1 MRPRESRPVPD
12 STCPQCGTEIPAAL
26 LACPSCGAL
35 VHAAELKRLA
45 QEAATAPTAAAA
57 LAAWRAALHLL
68 PQESR
73 QYAAIVT
80 KIDVLRAE
88 ADRDPTGL
96 SRRSPQPEKAKRK
109 AGLIGLAIAAIALL
123 AKFKFAIVF
132 LLTKGKLLLLGL
144 TNATTFFTM
153 FASFGVYWTLW
164 GWKFAA
170 GILLAIYVHEMGH
183 VDRLRRYGIRA
194 SAPMF
199 IPGLGALIRLR
210 EHLPTAVEDARVG
223 LAGPIWGLGASVVAW
238 LLSLALDSHFM
249 AALAGVN
256 AWINLFNL
264 LPVWQLDGGRAFRAL
279 SRLQRWIAVA
289 AAGAAMLIS
298 QDFLLPLIAICG
310 AFRAFG
316 KDAPQRGD
324 MRTLL
329 EYVGLVAVLCVLMK
343 LR

>member
-1 MRPRESRPVPD
+1 MPD
-12 STCPQCGTEIPAAL
+12 SSCSQCGTEIPAAIP
-26 LACPSCGAL
+26 ACPSCGAL

-73 QYAAIVT
+73 QYAVIVG

-96 SRRSPQPEKAKRK
+96 SRRSPKPERAPRK
-109 AGLIGLAIAAIALL
+109 VGLIGLAIAVIALL
-123 AKFKFAIVF
+123 VKFKFAIVF

-153 FASFGVYWTLW
+153 FASFGIYWSLW

-210 EHLPTAVEDARVG
+210 ETLPTAIEDARVG
-223 LAGPIWGLGASVVAW
+223 LAGPIWGLGASVAAW
-238 LLSLALDSHFM
+238 LLSIALHSPFL

-264 LPVWQLDGGRAFRAL
+264 MPVWQLDGGRAFRAL

-289 AAGAAMLIS
+289 AVGAATFIT

-310 AFRAFG
+310 AFRGFG

-329 EYVGLVAVLCVLMK
+329 EYVGLVGMLCLMMRLK
-343 LR
+343 

>member
-1 MRPRESRPVPD
+1 MPD
-12 STCPQCGTEIPAAL
+12 SSCSQCGTEIPAAIP
-26 LACPSCGAL
+26 ACPSCGAL

-73 QYAAIVT
+73 QYAVIVG

-96 SRRSPQPEKAKRK
+96 SRRSPKPERAPSK
-109 AGLIGLAIAAIALL
+109 AGLIGLAITAIALIV
-123 AKFKFAIVF
+123 KFKFAIIF

-153 FASFGVYWTLW
+153 FASFGIYWTLW

-210 EHLPTAVEDARVG
+210 EHLPTAIEDARVG
-223 LAGPIWGLGASVVAW
+223 LAGPIWGLGASVAAW
-238 LLSLALDSHFM
+238 LLSLALHSPFL

-264 LPVWQLDGGRAFRAL
+264 MPVWQLDGGRAFRAL

-289 AAGAAMLIS
+289 AVGAATFIS

-310 AFRAFG
+310 AFRGFG

-329 EYVGLVAVLCVLMK
+329 EYVGLVGMLCLMMRLK
-343 LR
+343 

>member
-1 MRPRESRPVPD
+1 MPD
-12 STCPQCGTEIPAAL
+12 SSCAQCGTEIPGAL
-26 LACPSCGAL
+26 LACPACGAL

-45 QEAATAPTAAAA
+45 QEAASAPTAAVA

-68 PQESR
+68 PQDSR
-73 QYAAIVT
+73 QYAAIVA
-80 KIDVLRAE
+80 KIDGLRAE
-88 ADRDPTGL
+88 ADRDPTGV
-96 SRRSPQPEKAKRK
+96 SRRGPQREGAPSKSAL
-109 AGLIGLAIAAIALL
+109 AGLGA
-123 AKFKFAIVF
+123 AIVF

-144 TNATTFFTM
+144 TNAGTFFSM
-153 FASFGVYWTLW
+153 FASFGIYWSLW

-199 IPGLGALIRLR
+199 IPGLGAFIRLR

-223 LAGPIWGLGASVVAW
+223 LAGPIWGLGASVAAW
-238 LLSLALDSHFM
+238 LLSIALESQFL

-289 AAGAAMLIS
+289 AAGAATFIT

-310 AFRAFG
+310 AFRAFD

-329 EYVGLVAVLCVLMK
+329 EYVWLVAVLCLLMR